1 MARLR
6 SDENKNQ
13 KLTRRILSR
22 YPARLTCT
30 LVDRCCTR
38 SVISR
43 LQRPV
48 SWESTTSASKTCQSN
63 FQFPSI
69 TDRSIPSSIVAWYNA
84 SHPCLVRTPSYVL
97 VQRSRNFR
105 GKNDPARFSSSTK
118 VSRQR
123 HYLVKQPRR
132 HDDATRETRRKRAR
146 AYTRAHAQVPTQT
159 HAGIANQFA
168 HRARELD
175 N

>member
-1 MARLR
+1 M
-6 SDENKNQ
+6 
-13 KLTRRILSR
+13 
-22 YPARLTCT
+22 
-30 LVDRCCTR
+30 DRCCTR

-48 SWESTTSASKTCQSN
+48 SRESTTSTSKTCQSN

-69 TDRSIPSSIVAWYNA
+69 TGRSIPPSIVVWYNA
-84 SHPCLVRTPSYVL
+84 SHPCLVRAPSYVQ

-105 GKNDPARFSSSTK
+105 GKNDPARCSSSTK

-123 HYLVKQPRR
+123 HYLVKQPRS
-132 HDDATRETRRKRAR
+132 HDDATTRRRDEGNEEETRAR